1 MTDHTPKEDDKLYSI
16 LNAAQKKF
24 AQFGL
29 SKTTMND
36 IALELGMGKA
46 SLYYYFT
53 CKEQLFEAVVA
64 KEKEEFIENIK
75 KSIRSAESGIALLEV
90 YVKKRQVHF
99 EKCLNLSRLKH
110 DSLASSPVV
119 CKLLGDFYKKE
130 AEVVQ
135 TILEIGVANGEFIA
149 HNTAE
154 KADFLILVMQGLRLA
169 TIKRKNDTILS
180 KQDHIVLTKNLNK
193 VVDMFIRSIQK

>member
-1 MTDHTPKEDDKLYSI
+1 MTDSTLKDDDKLNNI
-16 LNAAQKKF
+16 LKAAQKKF

-29 SKTTMND
+29 AKTTMND

-53 CKEQLFEAVVA
+53 CKEQLFEAVVL
-64 KEKEEFIENIK
+64 KEQEEFIENIN
-75 KSIRSAESGIALLEV
+75 KSIKSTDSGIALLEV
-90 YVKKRQVHF
+90 YVKRRQVHF
-99 EKCLNLSRLKH
+99 ENCHNLSKLKY
-110 DSLASSPVV
+110 DSLASSPIV

-130 AEVVQ
+130 AEVVK
-135 TILEIGVANGEFIA
+135 TILEIGVAKGEFVEGDMS
-149 HNTAE
+149 E

-180 KQDHIVLTKNLNK
+180 KQDHAVLTKHL
-193 VVDMFIRSIQK
+193 VTTVDMFVKSIQK